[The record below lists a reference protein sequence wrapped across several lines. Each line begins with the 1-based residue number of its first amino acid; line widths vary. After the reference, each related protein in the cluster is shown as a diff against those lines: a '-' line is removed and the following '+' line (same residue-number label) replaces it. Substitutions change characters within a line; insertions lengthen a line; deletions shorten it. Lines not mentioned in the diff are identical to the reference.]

1 MYLDVYKDKMTLF
14 YSKKSGEI
22 QTFCTGVQDMNFFGE
37 NKDDYTVIWDFLV
50 IGYNDKVLNNLS
62 MFVIDLNSKSIKLK
76 DFAF

>member
-50 IGYNDKVLNNLS
+50 VDYNDKVLNNLS
-62 MFVIDLNSKSIKLK
+62 MFVIDLDSKSIKLK

>member
-50 IGYNDKVLNNLS
+50 VDYNDKVLNNLS
-62 MFVIDLNSKSIKLK
+62 MFLIDLNSKRIKLK